1 MHPNYLT
8 RINLVKQPEEN
19 EVKQRTFLNPDTL
32 RLFLVLANCRVKIL
46 PLPCF
51 NLTWLKSNIP
61 RIVLLIFSI
70 LYIYIYISKL
80 NLSLYIDLWC
90 YRIFKIRLAI
100 FITIYVLT
108 NNFINLLIFP
118 QTVNIYFESF
128 ILFVLISMASNSLI

>member
-70 LYIYIYISKL
+70 LYIYISKL

-108 NNFINLLIFP
+108 NNFINLLIFS
-118 QTVNIYFESF
+118 QTINIYFESF
-128 ILFVLISMASNSLI
+128 TLLFVLISTASNSLI

>member
-8 RINLVKQPEEN
+8 RINPVKQLEEN

-61 RIVLLIFSI
+61 RIVLLIFCI
-70 LYIYIYISKL
+70 LYIYIYKL
-80 NLSLYIDLWC
+80 MIDLWC
-90 YRIFKIRLAI
+90 YRTFKIKNNENSIDLLLL
-100 FITIYVLT
+100 FTILT
-108 NNFINLLIFP
+108 NNFINNFSSNNKYIILWI
-118 QTVNIYFESF
+118 VYFVVCSY
-128 ILFVLISMASNSLI
+128 